1 MKAGRLA
8 RAAAFALCF
17 VPLCAAVPVCAEAK
31 TYEVVIE
38 AMRFDPPTL
47 TVHPGDRI
55 VWINRD
61 LFAHTASSATHA
73 FDSHNIAPQASWSYV
88 VREAGRYPYTCTL
101 HPTMHGTLIVQ

>member
-1 MKAGRLA
+1 MNAHRFAG
-8 RAAAFALCF
+8 AAALLISIVPFCALA
-17 VPLCAAVPVCAEAK
+17 PSCAEAK

-47 TVHPGDRI
+47 TVHTGDRI

-61 LFAHTASSATHA
+61 LFAHTASSTAHA
-73 FDSHNIAPQASWSYV
+73 FDSRDIAPQASWSYV
-88 VREAGRYPYTCTL
+88 ARDAGRYPYTCTL